1 MARIA
6 PLRGLRYNPDRIANM
21 EEVVSPPYD
30 VIDQQSQQALARKNP
45 YNMIHLDLTKSLAAE
60 DLTDER
66 YQRVRETFENWQ
78 RENILIRDSRPGLY
92 LYFTEYTL
100 PSGRQMVRKG
110 FISLVGLAE
119 LSEGVIKPHEKTFKS
134 VTSDRLRLID
144 TCQAQFS
151 PIFSLYSD
159 PEGQA
164 MTSLE
169 AHKNGEPL
177 VDVCDHDGCRH
188 LLWQVTDA
196 DTIAKVQ
203 ALLAHKAFYIADGH
217 HRYNTSLQLRELM
230 RRRQGEVGADS
241 PYDYTMM
248 YLCGME
254 DEGLSVL
261 PTHRLVHIPYLIDLE
276 AITARMADYFI
287 VEEISGGTR
296 ELLLEQVLSRMDEN
310 DSATIFGFYHPGSDR
325 CFLLTLRPGVME
337 KTCSGKHPEALRDL
351 DVTVLS
357 ELVLECILNLDHEQ
371 CERDNLISYYP
382 DPDEALDAAVKGC
395 TAEAHD
401 TPLLFLM
408 NSTLVA
414 QVRRVADESLVMPHK
429 STYFYPK
436 LLSGL
441 LINQIHADEKIVS
454 AP

>member
-6 PLRGLRYNPDRIANM
+6 PLRGLRYNPAKIANM

-30 VIDQQSQQALARKNP
+30 VIDPQSQQALARKNP

-60 DLTDER
+60 DLTEER
-66 YQRVRETFENWQ
+66 YLRVRDIFENWQ
-78 RENILIRDSRPGLY
+78 REDILIRDSTVGLY

-100 PSGRQMVRKG
+100 PSGRKMVRKG

-119 LSEGVIKPHEKTFKS
+119 FSEEVIKPHEKTFKS

-159 PEGQA
+159 PEGRA

-169 AHKNGEPL
+169 AHKAGEPL
-177 VDVCDHDGCRH
+177 VDVNDHDGCRH

-196 DTIAKVQ
+196 GTIAEVQ
-203 ALLAHKAFYIADGH
+203 AFLVHKAFYIADGH

-230 RRRQGEVGADS
+230 RQRQGEVAADS

-261 PTHRLVHIPYLIDLE
+261 STHRLVHIPYLISLE
-276 AITARMADYFI
+276 AITTRMADYFI
-287 VEEISGGTR
+287 VEEINGGTR

-310 DSATIFGFYHPGSDR
+310 NSVTMFGFYHPGSDR

-357 ELVLECILNLDHEQ
+357 ELVLECILNLDHGQ

-395 TAEAHD
+395 AAEAHD

-408 NSTLVA
+408 NPTLVA

-441 LINQIHADEKIVS
+441 LINQIHSDEKVG
-454 AP
+454 

>member
-6 PLRGLRYNPDRIANM
+6 PLRGLRYNPAKIANM

-30 VIDQQSQQALARKNP
+30 VIDPQSQKALARKNP

-66 YQRVRETFENWQ
+66 YQQVRDTFADWQ
-78 RENILIRDSRPGLY
+78 RKDILIRDSGVGLY

-100 PSGRQMVRKG
+100 PSGRKMIRKG

-119 LSEGVIKPHEKTFKS
+119 FSEKVIKPHEKTFKN

-159 PEGQA
+159 PEGWA
-164 MTSLE
+164 MASLQE
-169 AHKNGEPL
+169 HKTGEPL

-188 LLWQVTDA
+188 LLWQVTDPGIIAGIQAFLA
-196 DTIAKVQ
+196 DRP
-203 ALLAHKAFYIADGH
+203 FYIADGH

-230 RRRQGEVGADS
+230 RQRQGKVTADS

-261 PTHRLVHIPYLIDLE
+261 PTHRLVHIPYLISLE

-287 VEEISGGTR
+287 VEEINGGTR

-310 DSATIFGFYHPGSDR
+310 NSATMFGFYHPGSDR
-325 CFLLTLRPGVME
+325 CFLLTQRSGVME
-337 KTCSGKHPEALRDL
+337 TTCSDKHPEALRDL

-357 ELVLECILNLDHEQ
+357 ELVLECILNLDHGQ

-382 DPDEALDAAVKGC
+382 DPDEALDEAVKGC
-395 TAEAHD
+395 AAD
-401 TPLLFLM
+401 NNSTPLLFLM
-408 NSTLVA
+408 NPTLVS

-441 LINQIHADEKIVS
+441 LINQIHSDEKVG
-454 AP
+454 